1 MPVRPSHGYFTFRHR
16 PVALVYELAGLCGM
30 PSRLPLE
37 GTPTT
42 RRTRGWGRVP
52 STVDRA
58 LRLVE
63 GEESL

>member
-16 PVALVYELAGLCGM
+16 PVALVYELAGLCGL

-37 GTPTT
+37 GTDDPTCP
-42 RRTRGWGRVP
+42 RTGQDVP
-52 STVDRA
+52 STVDRT
-58 LRLVE
+58 LRIVE